1 MTAVTELPF
10 QTVFPLM
17 EADANGELAPLAA
30 TLHRTFGTSFSF
42 WSRSTGELSHATLQ
56 PGSNDPLRGQLSRA
70 LVGSDPQ
77 FIQDEDSL
85 LVMAVPLALSTGE
98 AVVATATFVT
108 RPVAPE
114 ECLAGPAQLLGLS
127 EEKAALWM
135 NRQTIWSPEA
145 LHRLA
150 MAVQAQIAAEVR
162 SRKLEREVEK
172 LSDNLATT
180 YEEICLLHGVTQN
193 LRISADDEY
202 LCRLVLDWLL
212 DCLPAQSL
220 AVQLLPVARQG
231 ENTYKARTESIL
243 LSSGSCPI
251 NNQQF
256 TEIIEQLQLN
266 AGCGP
271 RVMNDRA
278 TDGDSWKFPE
288 IKQLVV
294 VSIAEGDRVFGWLAA
309 FNHRE
314 GSEFGTVEASLLNSI
329 GAMVGIHAGNRDLYR
344 EQNEFLAS
352 VVRALTSAIDAKDPY
367 TCGHSDRVARV
378 SVRLAKELG
387 CDPAMLHTLYMAGLL
402 HDIGKIGIDDAVL
415 RKPGKLTD
423 EEFDQIKQHPELGYR
438 ILADIRQFAS
448 VLPAVLHHHEQ
459 WDGRGYPFKLTG
471 DQTPRLAR
479 IVAVADAYDAMSSD
493 RPYRKGMDSDKVDEI
508 LRNGA
513 GQQWDPEV
521 VAAFF
526 AARPD
531 ITAMS
536 AQERA
541 NLTLDVQ
548 QWV

>member
-1 MTAVTELPF
+1 MSAVIDYPF
-10 QTVFPLM
+10 QTAFPLI
-17 EADANGELAPLAA
+17 EADLSGELVPLSEILRRA
-30 TLHRTFGTSFSF
+30 FGTSFSF
-42 WSRSTGELSHATLQ
+42 WMHESGELAHATLL
-56 PGSNDPLRGQLSRA
+56 PGSNDPLRGELARVMTS
-70 LVGSDPQ
+70 SEPQ
-77 FIQDEDSL
+77 FIQDEDSI
-85 LVMAVPLALSTGE
+85 LVIAIPIGLSTGDK
-98 AVVATATFVT
+98 VVATAAFVT
-108 RPVAPE
+108 RNIGQKE
-114 ECLAGPAQLLGLS
+114 NLAGPAQLLSLS

-135 NRQTIWSPEA
+135 SRQPIWSPDA
-145 LHRLA
+145 LYRLA
-150 MAVQAQIAAEVR
+150 VAVQAQILSDLRCKRLTV
-162 SRKLEREVEK
+162 EVEK
-172 LSDNLATT
+172 LSNNLATT

-193 LRISADDEY
+193 LRISADDEH
-202 LCRLVLDWLL
+202 LCRMVLDWLL
-212 DCLPAQSL
+212 DCLPAQSI
-220 AVQLLPVARQG
+220 AVQLLPVARTG
-231 ENTYKARTESIL
+231 ENTYKARTESVL
-243 LSSGSCPI
+243 LSSGNCPV
-251 NNQQF
+251 NNVEF
-256 TEIIEQLQLN
+256 TELIEQLQLN
-266 AGCGP
+266 AECGP

-278 TDGDSWKFPE
+278 TTGEGWRFPG
-288 IKQLVV
+288 IRQLIV
-294 VSIAEGDRVFGWLAA
+294 VSVAEGDRIFGWLAA

-314 GSEFGTVEASLLNSI
+314 EREFGTVEASLLNSV

-378 SVRLAKELG
+378 AVRLAKELG
-387 CDPAMLHTLYMAGLL
+387 HDPATLHTLYMAGLL

-471 DQTPRLAR
+471 DQTPKLAR
-479 IVAVADAYDAMSSD
+479 IVAVADAFDAMSSD
-493 RPYRKGMDSDKVDEI
+493 RPYRKGMDSAKVDEI
-508 LRNGA
+508 LRAGA
-513 GQQWDPEV
+513 GKQWDPEV

-526 AARPD
+526 AVRDD

-536 AQERA
+536 AEERA